1 MFLGLDYPSRSL
13 TSYESRLDDIHEML
27 VNTVYDGRLIYDT
40 TVKIKAGDRV
50 LDSATGSGI

>member
-1 MFLGLDYPSRSL
+1 MG
-13 TSYESRLDDIHEML
+13 RLDDIHEML

>member
-1 MFLGLDYPSRSL
+1 M
-13 TSYESRLDDIHEML
+13 SRLDDIHEML

-40 TVKIKAGDRV
+40 SVEIKAGDRV